1 MPSRLVKYVCEN
13 FSTEEK
19 AQEVEQFFKD
29 HPYPGTE
36 RTVQQACESIRLNVE
51 WLKRDYQDIK
61 TFLQA
66 QASA

>member
-1 MPSRLVKYVCEN
+1 MCEN
-13 FSTEEK
+13 FASEDK
-19 AQEVEQFFKD
+19 AVEVEKFFQD

-36 RTVQQACESIRLNVE
+36 RTVQQATESIRLNVD

-61 TFLQA
+61 TFLQG